1 MTRMVGL
8 GFISTNLLGQAEKP
22 AAVADGAADADVAH
36 KVTEQTKINPAQ
48 SDALE
53 A

>member
-1 MTRMVGL
+1 MTRMAEL
-8 GFISTNLLGQAEKP
+8 GSISTNLLDQAEKP
-22 AAVADGAADADVAH
+22 AAVAGGAADADVAL